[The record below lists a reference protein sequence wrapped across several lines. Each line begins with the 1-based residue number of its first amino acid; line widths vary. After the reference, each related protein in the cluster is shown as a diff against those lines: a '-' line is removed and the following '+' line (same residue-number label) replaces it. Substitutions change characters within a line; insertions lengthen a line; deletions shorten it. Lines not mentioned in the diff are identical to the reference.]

1 MKTFLTLGFIGGL
14 ACGLLLAI
22 GHYQLRI
29 KRLVE
34 QSKVQQMLQDQAIKE
49 AVSVATQK
57 SKVAN
62 EKAITDYHSKITN
75 KEKIEVDKSG
85 CLTKNAYDVL
95 EKEQQEALNNLQYI
109 SRNPEKVPA
118 NP

>member
-34 QSKVQQMLQDQAIKE
+34 QSKVQQILQDQAIKE

-95 EKEQQEALNNLQYI
+95 EKEQQEALNGLQYATLYLDSI
-109 SRNPEKVPA
+109 PA
-118 NP
+118 HP